1 MSENSNNKTGIDNRK
16 LSKAEQRR
24 KENFEKIEKD
34 LTDKGYRRTDLT
46 ISVIK
51 ANTLGVL
58 ITCPFMA
65 AVVIF
70 YMIINGGLTDAG
82 NSPWPDYLNFWI
94 FIISTVLLVVVHEG
108 IHGLCWS
115 FGAPNHFK
123 DIEFGFIV
131 QMLTP
136 YATCKAPL
144 SKALYITGSL
154 MPMTLLGII
163 PGIICAFFGNT
174 TLLGIFIIQILA
186 GSGDFLI
193 SCMLIKYKTK
203 GKEVVILDHPYEC
216 GLVAFE
222 KQ

>member
-1 MSENSNNKTGIDNRK
+1 MIPAALPKVASMLA
-16 LSKAEQRR
+16 LSPR
-24 KENFEKIEKD
+24 
-34 LTDKGYRRTDLT
+34 LT
-46 ISVIK
+46 
-51 ANTLGVL
+51 
-58 ITCPFMA
+58 
-65 AVVIF
+65 
-70 YMIINGGLTDAG
+70 
-82 NSPWPDYLNFWI
+82 
-94 FIISTVLLVVVHEG
+94 
-108 IHGLCWS
+108 
-115 FGAPNHFK
+115 
-123 DIEFGFIV
+123 
-131 QMLTP
+131 
-136 YATCKAPL
+136 
-144 SKALYITGSL
+144 LYITGSL